1 MDDNH
6 DNIIDY
12 NNVVNYIE
20 HCEISKNSEE
30 QANNNQLFWSIIDQ
44 YQVLSLHSTS
54 RSNLLLFP
62 LLLLYIGR
70 GSHEKRFYCYLY
82 SFLIK

>member
-44 YQVLSLHSTS
+44 YQVHTTALDV
-54 RSNLLLFP
+54 P
-62 LLLLYIGR
+62 LKLTAVPSSFIMYR
-70 GSHEKRFYCYLY
+70 AEK
-82 SFLIK
+82 S

>member
-44 YQVLSLHSTS
+44 YQVHTTALDI
-54 RSNLLLFP
+54 P
-62 LLLLYIGR
+62 LKLTAVP
-70 GSHEKRFYCYLY
+70 S
-82 SFLIK
+82 SFIMYRAGKS

>member
-44 YQVLSLHSTS
+44 YQVHTTALDITLKLTAVPSSFIMY
-54 RSNLLLFP
+54 RA
-62 LLLLYIGR
+62 
-70 GSHEKRFYCYLY
+70 EK
-82 SFLIK
+82 S

>member
-44 YQVLSLHSTS
+44 YQVRTTALDV
-54 RSNLLLFP
+54 P
-62 LLLLYIGR
+62 LKLTAV
-70 GSHEKRFYCYLY
+70 SS
-82 SFLIK
+82 SFTMYRAAKS